1 MTLCKKIR
9 IYFALFTIVSLIDR
23 VFRAQFKEKKIN
35 EWAGIRVKLSDYD
48 RNIDG

>member
-1 MTLCKKIR
+1 MTLFKKIR

-23 VFRAQFKEKKIN
+23 VFRAQSAEKN
-35 EWAGIRVKLSDYD
+35 EWAVIRVKLSDYD